1 MNRDKVTTFF
11 PPGTMPVKW
20 SFDFD
25 RVFMRFNVY
34 MKRLKM
40 IEDILEATVEILK
53 LEKVEFCGLRGKI
66 LSNECATV
74 SSMILIWMYLSN

>member
-1 MNRDKVTTFF
+1 MFWPYSETYEMNRDKVQTFF
-11 PPGTMPVKW
+11 PPGVIPVRW

-40 IEDILEATVEILK
+40 IEDLVEATTEILK

-66 LSNECATV
+66 LSTECMKV
-74 SSMILIWMYLSN
+74 